1 MTKPKELQDIIRL
14 TNRINQSLNTAKRL
28 NLNRV
33 TMDISDTEELLSL
46 LSDSIK
52 TLEQFDLVEFDHT
65 ITPERNNHA
74 RISNKR

>member
-65 ITPERNNHA
+65 ITPKNEITTLDHY
-74 RISNKR
+74 